1 MTGGDNLITAFYLL
15 SSSSSRL
22 AGSLAS
28 PSPTSCRYGNLK
40 PGKKP
45 GVVAGGGG
53 PGGRGGGGGTPG
65 GGLGISSSPAGNSRR
80 RGSRGFLIC
89 CVDKAHLNLTES
101 GVVVRVTARSL
112 VHTRLSDH
120 LLVSLK
126 ATIRLDG
133 FAFTQET
140 DSPLSSPVVY

>member
-1 MTGGDNLITAFYLL
+1 MADCDLCGGGFRARRTWAGGGGRRWIRGVTGGDNLITAFYLL

-53 PGGRGGGGGTPG
+53 D
-65 GGLGISSSPAGNSRR
+65 LMAGAEMDARRECVCESRPRR
-80 RGSRGFLIC
+80 RETRDG
-89 CVDKAHLNLTES
+89 E
-101 GVVVRVTARSL
+101 ARE
-112 VHTRLSDH
+112 V
-120 LLVSLK
+120 
-126 ATIRLDG
+126 
-133 FAFTQET
+133 F
-140 DSPLSSPVVY
+140 